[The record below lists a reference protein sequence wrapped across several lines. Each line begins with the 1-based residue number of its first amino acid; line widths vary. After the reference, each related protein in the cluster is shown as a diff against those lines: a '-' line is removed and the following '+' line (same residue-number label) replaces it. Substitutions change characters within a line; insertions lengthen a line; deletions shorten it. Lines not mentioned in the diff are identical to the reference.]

1 MIDNVRLFCRG
12 GCSHPPGTAPSVR
25 ELSAKLTEGESFTR
39 FEISDMGTALSP
51 TLLRGTA
58 PQPGPSVALTRHLPT
73 PWGVTLAEGAFYI
86 ATKISPGFSYAFLPT
101 PKSAKMSVRVS
112 SASEATRRMRS
123 GVM

>member
-51 TLLRGTA
+51 TRLRG
-58 PQPGPSVALTRHLPT
+58 SL
-73 PWGVTLAEGAFYI
+73 LAEGAFYI